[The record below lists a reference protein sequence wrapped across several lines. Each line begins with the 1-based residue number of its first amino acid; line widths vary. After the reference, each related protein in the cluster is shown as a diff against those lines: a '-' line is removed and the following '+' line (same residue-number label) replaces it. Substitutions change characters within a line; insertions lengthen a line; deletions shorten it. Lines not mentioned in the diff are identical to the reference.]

1 MSQPHRQANLYF
13 WLLVVMAWGL
23 LSLGL
28 AFSWSYGQPWVQELW
43 HICQAKIQDLTE
55 YLPVVW
61 YPLMPGLLLL
71 TIIRG
76 GLSLL
81 RQLRATQRLIHLFYP
96 LREIPPARLQ
106 ALLPAHRL
114 SVEDIVFLNLAP
126 AHAFSLGF
134 WQPRLWLT
142 AGLVNLLTDE
152 ELATVLAHE
161 AHHCRQRDPLR
172 LLIGR
177 TLQSAFFFLPLVGQL
192 AEAAELQQE
201 VAADRSA
208 ILHVGSDLPLLCT
221 LQKLLKQGSDSVVLS
236 ATYSPFNVTEAR
248 LRRLIYPTQLR
259 TWRVVTSGWLINL
272 GALMI
277 LSSLAFLP
285 AQSLARHQEIGHCV
299 SEPATTVQT
308 FPSLPVLVQ
317 SDPQV

>member
-1 MSQPHRQANLYF
+1 
-13 WLLVVMAWGL
+13 
-23 LSLGL
+23 
-28 AFSWSYGQPWVQELW
+28 
-43 HICQAKIQDLTE
+43 
-55 YLPVVW
+55 
-61 YPLMPGLLLL
+61 
-71 TIIRG
+71 
-76 GLSLL
+76 
-81 RQLRATQRLIHLFYP
+81 
-96 LREIPPARLQ
+96 LQ
-106 ALLPAHRL
+106 VLLPAHRL
-114 SVEDIVFLNLAP
+114 SAEDIVFLNLAP

-142 AGLVNLLTDE
+142 TGLVNLLTDE

-177 TLQSAFFFLPLVGQL
+177 TLQSAFFFLPLAGHL

-201 VAADRSA
+201 MAADRSA
-208 ILHVGSDLPLLCT
+208 ILHAGSDLPLLCT
-221 LQKLLKQGSDSVVLS
+221 LQNLLKQGSAGVVLC
-236 ATYSPFNVTEAR
+236 AAYSPFNVTEAR
-248 LRRLIYPTQLR
+248 LRRLIYPTQPR
-259 TWRVVTSGWLINL
+259 AWRVVASGWLINL

-285 AQSLARHQEIGHCV
+285 AQALARHQEIGHCV
-299 SEPATTVQT
+299 SEPAMTVQT